1 MDLLYDAADDYDD
14 PFDFPFKIDDFQPL
28 YVTSVKS
35 ISVEED
41 QGDDQSLSSVLDSKK
56 LEKTTDETGL
66 ERKASIVYADRKSFI
81 YDYEEEEYSSR
92 EADSEVQDEIE
103 EEKKVEEAEGGAEEA
118 EEAEEIFLKGDG
130 RGFALGYGY
139 DASALRLSE
148 EERRD
153 IVSQLKSLAEDAQV
167 GLAQNKF
174 LHKQYIGTIRNAQV
188 LAEALDRFD
197 EVIVYESSRYVA
209 ASSESK
215 AIIYFGRHPRYRY
228 NAMLENYMNY
238 RDESEA
244 LKASRAD
251 DLQRL
256 KDKCASENERHAR
269 MLDAL
274 IGQQLEVARKMKP
287 RGTRNKAD
295 WLEIVSKSIESQR
308 PKIARVAEVRLACFK
323 IQTLL
328 EGMQDRLKELD
339 RLGAGYSVI
348 DYEYLLKRKE
358 VCVERR
364 KEQEEQ
370 IAELSHNNLLCAAIV
385 KNLEEE
391 VDLDQEKIEKI
402 RENLD
407 CLLASNVS
415 EHYEAAS
422 YGKQRSLIQMK
433 TLKMQE
439 VIGLLDKPH
448 LLNKMA
454 ASLREIQCLKDKSEI
469 IELQIYSDAIRHALL
484 L

>member
-28 YVTSVKS
+28 YVTSAKS

-41 QGDDQSLSSVLDSKK
+41 QGDDQSLSSVLHSKK
-56 LEKTTDETGL
+56 LEKTTDETAL

-81 YDYEEEEYSSR
+81 YGYEEEEYSSG
-92 EADSEVQDEIE
+92 EADSEVQEEIE

-118 EEAEEIFLKGDG
+118 DEAEEAEEIFLKGDR

-139 DASALRLSE
+139 DVSTLRLSE

-209 ASSESK
+209 ASNSSNSK
-215 AIIYFGRHPRYRY
+215 AIIFLSSTSSIQVQRHVGELHELSGRERGPEGVARRRS
-228 NAMLENYMNY
+228 A
-238 RDESEA
+238 EA
-244 LKASRAD
+244 EGEVRLGERASRAD
-251 DLQRL
+251 ARRPDRSAARGGAQ
-256 KDKCASENERHAR
+256 NEAPGHEEQ
-269 MLDAL
+269 
-274 IGQQLEVARKMKP
+274 G
-287 RGTRNKAD
+287 
-295 WLEIVSKSIESQR
+295 
-308 PKIARVAEVRLACFK
+308 RLARDREQEHREPEAEDRARRRNPTGLLQDPDSARRYAGPAEGARPTGRR
-323 IQTLL
+323 ILRHRLRVHAQT
-328 EGMQDRLKELD
+328 EGGLRREEE
-339 RLGAGYSVI
+339 GAGGTDS
-348 DYEYLLKRKE
+348 R
-358 VCVERR
+358 
-364 KEQEEQ
+364 
-370 IAELSHNNLLCAAIV
+370 IV

-415 EHYEAAS
+415 EHYEAAT

-469 IELQIYSDAIRHALL
+469 IQLQIYSDAIRHALL

>member
-28 YVTSVKS
+28 YVTSAKS

-41 QGDDQSLSSVLDSKK
+41 QGDDQSLSSVSDSKK
-56 LEKTTDETGL
+56 LEKSTDETGL

-81 YDYEEEEYSSR
+81 YEYEEEEYSSG

-103 EEKKVEEAEGGAEEA
+103 EEKKVEEAEAGGAEEA

-139 DASALRLSE
+139 DASTLRLSE

-197 EVIVYESSRYVA
+197 EVIVYESSRY
-209 ASSESK
+209 
-215 AIIYFGRHPRYRY
+215 

-244 LKASRAD
+244 LKASHAD

-287 RGTRNKAD
+287 QGARNKAD

-308 PKIARVAEVRLACFK
+308 PKIARVAQIRLACFK

-328 EGMQDRLKELD
+328 EGMQDQLKELD

-370 IAELSHNNLLCAAIV
+370 IADLSHNNLLCASIV

>member
-197 EVIVYESSRYVA
+197 EVIVYESS
-209 ASSESK
+209 
-215 AIIYFGRHPRYRY
+215 RY